1 MIDICTNEYF
11 PGETDLEGRQR
22 VVLVIAG
29 REATPMDAGAF
40 EVQNDVLFS
49 DGFEAAVP

>member
-22 VVLVIAG
+22 VVLVIPG

-49 DGFEAAVP
+49 DGFEAALP